1 MKDCDS
7 FQNLFQVFIQFF
19 LVMLDLIL
27 WLSIMADEE
36 IQNGLKNSTQNKV
49 KKLLFYYLI
58 LHNCYKSGH

>member
-27 WLSIMADEE
+27 WPSIMVNEE
-36 IQNGLKNSTQNKV
+36 IQNGFKNSTQNKV
-49 KKLLFYYLI
+49 KKPSFYYLI
-58 LHNCYKSGH
+58 LQIKICSN